1 MIKFN
6 HNNKVYNFFHIP
18 KTAGTSIS
26 NVIKNNFEY
35 EFIWKKY
42 KQDYSI
48 GFQHLSY
55 KTFEKHV
62 DSDDINFAVIRHPV
76 DRIVSLYKNFIV
88 KDKYQSFTDWYESI
102 TVSAPHILKSQKEIL
117 EGGKFILYKFDN
129 LKPLEKELNV
139 TLPML
144 NVIEDITKIDQHEVD
159 LILSRY
165 SEDFEVLERIN
176 HVQQFYEL

>member
-26 NVIKNNFEY
+26 NVIKNKFEY
-35 EFIWKKY
+35 EFIWKRY
-42 KQDYSI
+42 KQDYDI

-55 KTFEKHV
+55 KTFEEHV
-62 DSDDINFAVIRHPV
+62 DPNDINFAVVRQPV

-117 EGGKFILYKFDN
+117 SGGKFILFKFNN

-144 NVIEDITKIDQHEVD
+144 NVIEKNITITKHEVD
-159 LILSRY
+159 LILERY
-165 SEDFEVLERIN
+165 SEDLEVLARIN
-176 HVQQFYEL
+176 HERQFYVL